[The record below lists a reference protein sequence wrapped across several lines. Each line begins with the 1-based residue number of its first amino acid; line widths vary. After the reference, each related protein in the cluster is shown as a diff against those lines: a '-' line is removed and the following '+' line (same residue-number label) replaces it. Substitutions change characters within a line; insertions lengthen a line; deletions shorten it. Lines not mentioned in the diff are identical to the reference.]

1 MILQLA
7 TSTKLRSED
16 MIKTLFI
23 FSDMEFDACGGQ
35 QYETDYQL
43 IKRKFA
49 DAGYQLP
56 AIVFWNLRGG
66 PRSKPVTKDENNVA
80 MVSGFS
86 GMMMKTFLEKGAVD
100 FESPYQA
107 MLDTLG
113 NNFDH
118 LKVVD

>member
-7 TSTKLRSED
+7 TSTKLRQED
-16 MIKTLFI
+16 MVKTLFI
-23 FSDMEFDACGGQ
+23 FSDMEFDECGGK

-43 IKRKFA
+43 IKRKFE
-49 DAGYQLP
+49 DAGYRLP

-66 PRSKPVTKDENNVA
+66 FRSKPVTKDEKNVA

-86 GMMMKTFLEKGAVD
+86 GMMMKTFLEKGAMD
-100 FESPYQA
+100 FESPYKT

-113 NNFDH
+113 DKFDH